1 MSIDYKNKKFRFR
14 VAKNGMIYTQI
25 YTTNRKITEKDI
37 KEKKWPKDVIDAHKD
52 FEVSITRNEIG
63 KKENM
68 TFNKLAQLVL
78 DEHVR
83 PNLRAN
89 TESYY
94 ITSYNT
100 HILEYFGGISLN
112 RIDSID
118 IQKFINNKSKLLKP
132 STVRQIYAVLSS
144 TFNKAVD
151 WKFIKEN
158 PCKNITLPKIESK
171 NYAELLPS
179 EEISKLMEAIDNE
192 TEMFKVIFS
201 IALYCG
207 LRQGEILGLTI
218 TDIDLKNNCID
229 VNKQYV
235 THYKNGKVY
244 HEIAMTKTD
253 NSIRKV
259 YMPVAVSKILEQYI
273 DKLKVLN
280 INLDKQYLF
289 INPKTQ
295 AIYDHNAIYRR
306 FKKMTRGI
314 GLSNITFHDLRHLQ
328 ATMMINSG
336 VNIVVVAK
344 RLGDTIETVSE
355 TYLHSIEKIE
365 KESVNQLQNFIENN
379 IRTN

>member
-1 MSIDYKNKKFRFR
+1 MSIDYKNNKFRFR
-14 VAKNGMIYTQI
+14 VARNGSIYTQLYI
-25 YTTNRKITEKDI
+25 SNKNINEKDI
-37 KEKKWPKDVIDAHKD
+37 QEKKWPRDVIQAHKD

-68 TFNKLAQLVL
+68 LFNDLAQLVL

-100 HILEYFGGISLN
+100 HILECFGGIQLSK
-112 RIDSID
+112 IDSID
-118 IQKFINNKSKLLKP
+118 IQKFINKKSKVLKP
-132 STVRQIYAVLSS
+132 STVRQLYAVLSS
-144 TFNKAVD
+144 TFNKAID

-158 PCKNITLPKIESK
+158 PCKSITLPKIENR
-171 NYAELLPS
+171 NYAELLS
-179 EEISKLMEAIDNE
+179 VDEISKLMEAIDNE
-192 TEMFKVIFS
+192 PEMFKVIFS

-218 TDIDLKNNCID
+218 PDIDLDNNYID

-235 THYKNGKVY
+235 SHYKNGKV
-244 HEIAMTKTD
+244 HHAIASTKTN

-259 YMPVAVSKILEQYI
+259 YMPVAVSNALEQYI
-273 DKLKVLN
+273 DNLKVLN
-280 INLDKQYLF
+280 IDPDKQYLF

-295 AIYDHNAIYRR
+295 EIYDHNAVYRR
-306 FKKMTRGI
+306 FKKMAKGI
-314 GLSNITFHDLRHLQ
+314 ELNNLTFHDLRHLQ

-344 RLGDTIETVSE
+344 RLGDTIETVSD

-365 KESVNQLQNFIENN
+365 KESVNQLQNFIDNN

>member
-25 YTTNRKITEKDI
+25 YTTNKKITEKDI

-68 TFNKLAQLVL
+68 LFNNLAQLVL

-100 HILEYFGGISLN
+100 HILECFGGIPLN
-112 RIDSID
+112 KIDSID
-118 IQKFINNKSKLLKP
+118 IQKFINNKSKHLKA
-132 STVRQIYAVLSS
+132 STVHRIYAVLSS
-144 TFNKAVD
+144 TFNKALD
-151 WKFIKEN
+151 WKYIKEN
-158 PCKNITLPKIESK
+158 PCKNIALPKIENK
-171 NYAELLPS
+171 NYSELLS
-179 EEISKLMEAIDNE
+179 AEEISTLMKAIENE
-192 TEMFKVIFS
+192 SEMYKVIFS

-218 TDIDLKNNCID
+218 ADIDLKNNYID

-235 THYKNGKVY
+235 AHYKNSKVY
-244 HEIAMTKTD
+244 HEITLPKTD

-259 YMPVAVSKILEQYI
+259 YMPEDVANIIEQYI
-273 DKLKVLN
+273 NKLKVLN
-280 INLDKQYLF
+280 INPDKQFLF
-289 INPKTQ
+289 INSKTQ
-295 AIYDHNAIYRR
+295 RVYDHNAVYRR
-306 FKKMTRGI
+306 FKKMCKEI
-314 GLSNITFHDLRHLQ
+314 ELNITFHDLRHLQ

-344 RLGDTIETVSE
+344 RLGDTIETISD
-355 TYLHSIEKIE
+355 TYLHSIEKVE
-365 KESVNQLQNFIENN
+365 KESVNQLQEFINNN